1 VASDAQYSMNAT
13 ERELFLRLAGLALPR
28 HTSYPAA
35 NYWGEPMA
43 ADRWTSF
50 VQSMNLPAHKD
61 EPLSVYLHLP
71 FCTQLC
77 FYCACNKYIVARSDA
92 RSNEFAGRLIDGIEA
107 EIDRMSALLG
117 PRKYASLHL
126 GGGTPTWLTVPELT
140 RVLQKVQKAFT
151 PDGEVEASAELD
163 PRVTSVDHLKMLHD
177 FGFNRVS
184 LGVQDFDANVQDAI
198 NREQPYDL
206 VAKFVDD
213 CRAVGFEHINFDL
226 IYGLPRQTVAGMA
239 NSVAQTISL
248 KPTRIAFY
256 RMAMI
261 PEIFKWQRRF
271 GPEDMPSSGACL
283 DMNLHAINSFRANGY
298 EFIGLDHFALKT
310 DPLFTAVSNG
320 TVNRNFQ
327 GMTTGRGTTIVGF
340 GPSAISQWPGGFS
353 QNVSDF
359 FKWDK
364 VVRSENPTER
374 AYEFQGD
381 DALRRDLLLD
391 LYCFRKISPKSLAR
405 HLGVPQQDAKEA
417 FQAKFG
423 KEVAILRGEPF
434 DKLVREDADG
444 WYLTRPLGELLVR
457 VVAAVFDAHLPPDAL
472 QKGTA
477 GMASRVG

>member
-1 VASDAQYSMNAT
+1 VASDAQYSMSAT

-35 NYWGEPMA
+35 NYWSEQGASNHLSTFMQELK
-43 ADRWTSF
+43 ADDRKS
-50 VQSMNLPAHKD
+50 
-61 EPLSVYLHLP
+61 EPLSIYLHLP

-92 RSNEFAGRLIDGIEA
+92 RSNEFAGRLIEGIEA
-107 EIDRMSALLG
+107 EIDRVSSFLG

-140 RVLQKVQKAFT
+140 RVLKKVQEKFS
-151 PDGEVEASAELD
+151 PDGDIEASAELD
-163 PRVTSVDHLKMLHD
+163 PRVTSVDQLKMLRD

-198 NREQPYDL
+198 NREQSYEL
-206 VAKFVDD
+206 VSKFTDD
-213 CRAVGFEHINFDL
+213 CRAVGFQHINFDL
-226 IYGLPRQTVAGMA
+226 IYGLPRQTIAGMTK
-239 NSVAQTISL
+239 SIEQTISL

-271 GPEDMPSSGACL
+271 GPEDMPTSEACL
-283 DMNLHAINSFRANGY
+283 DMNLHAINTFRANGY

-310 DPLFTAVSNG
+310 DPLFTAVANG

-340 GPSAISQWPGGFS
+340 GPSAISQWPSGFS

-364 VVRSENPTER
+364 IVRTEAPTER
-374 AYEFQGD
+374 AYSLQGD
-381 DALRRDLLLD
+381 DMLRRDLLLD
-391 LYCFRKISPKSLAR
+391 LYCFRKIRPKLLAHR
-405 HLGVPQQDAKEA
+405 LRVSEADAAVA
-417 FQAKFG
+417 FQSKFN
-423 KEVAILRGEPF
+423 KEISILRSEPF
-434 DKLVREDADG
+434 NKLIREDADG
-444 WYLTRPLGELLVR
+444 WHLTRPLGELLVR
-457 VVAAVFDAHLPPDAL
+457 VVAAAFDAHLPPDAL